1 MPKKI
6 DLPTINPVFPL
17 PKAVLLPRSRLPLHI
32 FEPRYKIM
40 VRDHIEEDK
49 PFGIILNENN
59 VVCTKGCR
67 VKVQKVYKKY
77 SNGEYDILVKG
88 VEQFKVINTRMEG
101 ETVIG
106 EINYVPLDSDGDE
119 QLCKNIQ
126 ELYLQV
132 LIKVGISNSLEMHM
146 GKKLSY
152 EFLQGFELPLIVKKK
167 LILMNSENNKKVNL
181 ESLVN
186 QEIKNC
192 ISLFTDKRMEIT
204 VNDLTVYDE
213 FPTYSAVI
221 TDTLGNATLGWG
233 TNSNSEVAFL
243 RALLEANQARTIQ
256 ISGAREDMHKFDYL
270 LLHDQRQPYMHLLNE
285 QRLILLSFLRLIIY
299 MVQLLI

>member
-1 MPKKI
+1 MTS
-6 DLPTINPVFPL
+6 LPLFPL
-17 PKAVLLPRSRLPLHI
+17 NLVLLPYELLPLHI

-146 GKKLSY
+146 GKKLAY

-167 LILMNSENNKKVNL
+167 LILMNSENKRLSLIKDIFMNIL
-181 ESLVN
+181 ESDII
-186 QEIKNC
+186 QKKN
-192 ISLFTDKRMEIT
+192 M
-204 VNDLTVYDE
+204 
-213 FPTYSAVI
+213 PSA
-221 TDTLGNATLGWG
+221 
-233 TNSNSEVAFL
+233 
-243 RALLEANQARTIQ
+243 
-256 ISGAREDMHKFDYL
+256 
-270 LLHDQRQPYMHLLNE
+270 
-285 QRLILLSFLRLIIY
+285 
-299 MVQLLI
+299 

>member
-1 MPKKI
+1 M
-6 DLPTINPVFPL
+6 
-17 PKAVLLPRSRLPLHI
+17 
-32 FEPRYKIM
+32 
-40 VRDHIEEDK
+40 
-49 PFGIILNENN
+49 
-59 VVCTKGCR
+59 R

-167 LILMNSENNKKVNL
+167 LILMNSENKRLSLIKDIFMNIL
-181 ESLVN
+181 ESDII
-186 QEIKNC
+186 QKKN
-192 ISLFTDKRMEIT
+192 M
-204 VNDLTVYDE
+204 
-213 FPTYSAVI
+213 PSA
-221 TDTLGNATLGWG
+221 
-233 TNSNSEVAFL
+233 
-243 RALLEANQARTIQ
+243 
-256 ISGAREDMHKFDYL
+256 
-270 LLHDQRQPYMHLLNE
+270 
-285 QRLILLSFLRLIIY
+285 
-299 MVQLLI
+299 